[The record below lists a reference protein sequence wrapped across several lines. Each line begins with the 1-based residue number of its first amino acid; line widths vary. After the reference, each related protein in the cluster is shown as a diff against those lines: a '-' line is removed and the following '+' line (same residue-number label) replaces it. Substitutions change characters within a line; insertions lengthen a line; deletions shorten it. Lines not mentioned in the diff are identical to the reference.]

1 MDHTPLHHPMH
12 SPLPWNP
19 WNIVGDTDP
28 RMNDLNKPGLKC
40 SRGRAVP
47 NEPCTNGPFPE
58 VMGISST
65 RMLFSVISEDA
76 DT

>member
-1 MDHTPLHHPMH
+1 MDHTLLHHPMH

-19 WNIVGDTDP
+19 WNIVCDTDP

-40 SRGRAVP
+40 SQGGVVP
-47 NEPCTNGPFPE
+47 NDPCTSGPFPK

-65 RMLFSVISEDA
+65 RMLFLVISEDA